1 MKQSKFK
8 IGDWVIVKSAETL
21 LRNGNKMS
29 YALAYEHKV
38 GKIIQ
43 NYFPKTLNIYR
54 TTIDKTALFEEKDLQ
69 KFCGGI

>member
-21 LRNGNKMS
+21 ILNGNEVS

-43 NYFPKTLNIYR
+43 VYYPTLNIYR
-54 TTIDKTALFEEKDLQ
+54 TTINKTALFEEKDLQ
-69 KFCGGI
+69 KFYGGI